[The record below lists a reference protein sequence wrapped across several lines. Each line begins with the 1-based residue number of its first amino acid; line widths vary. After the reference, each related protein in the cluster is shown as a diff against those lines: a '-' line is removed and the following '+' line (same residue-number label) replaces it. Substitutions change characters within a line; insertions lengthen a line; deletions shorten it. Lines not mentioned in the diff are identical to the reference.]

1 MNENEIEQDKIRKIA
16 QKILGIAVLT
26 PRGSD
31 RLDFREV
38 HVAEIEK
45 ALKAAY
51 RDGMTVALTCV
62 QEQLRKSK

>member
-16 QKILGIAVLT
+16 QKILGISVLT

-38 HVAEIEK
+38 HVAEVEK

-51 RDGMTVALTCV
+51 RDGMKQGMIVAMTCV
-62 QEQLRKSK
+62 